1 MYYIEVIHIPSV
13 VPYLESSFY
22 HVVKLVQIDIAE
34 ELTGEVADRQSD
46 ALWLAKQALGRWQQH
61 PFLLVAHHLA
71 VQCVVFEDDAFY
83 KEENKLRIL
92 SRDVTVLAFLFPLLH
107 EFVVNNTVEDVLVD
121 AHEIALNVQFED
133 IGCMCIVAVAAHVA
147 HATVVAVAITS
158 SRVDVTTR

>member
-1 MYYIEVIHIPSV
+1 M
-13 VPYLESSFY
+13 PYLESSFY

-121 AHEIALNVQFED
+121 AHEIINELMSRIPATIPSKTLVQIRIENKD
-133 IGCMCIVAVAAHVA
+133 KNE
-147 HATVVAVAITS
+147 TQ
-158 SRVDVTTR
+158 DYTREVK

>member
-1 MYYIEVIHIPSV
+1 M
-13 VPYLESSFY
+13 
-22 HVVKLVQIDIAE
+22 
-34 ELTGEVADRQSD
+34 
-46 ALWLAKQALGRWQQH
+46 
-61 PFLLVAHHLA
+61 
-71 VQCVVFEDDAFY
+71 VFEDDAFY

-133 IGCMCIVAVAAHVA
+133 IGCMCIVVGAAHVA

>member
-61 PFLLVAHHLA
+61 PFLLVVHHLA

-107 EFVVNNTVEDVLVD
+107 EFVVNNTVEDFLVD

-133 IGCMCIVAVAAHVA
+133 IGCMCIVVGA
-147 HATVVAVAITS
+147 
-158 SRVDVTTR
+158 

>member
-121 AHEIALNVQFED
+121 AHEIINELMSRIPATIPSKTLVQIRIENKD
-133 IGCMCIVAVAAHVA
+133 KNE
-147 HATVVAVAITS
+147 TQ
-158 SRVDVTTR
+158 DYTREVK

>member
-1 MYYIEVIHIPSV
+1 M
-13 VPYLESSFY
+13 
-22 HVVKLVQIDIAE
+22 
-34 ELTGEVADRQSD
+34 
-46 ALWLAKQALGRWQQH
+46 
-61 PFLLVAHHLA
+61 
-71 VQCVVFEDDAFY
+71 VFEDDAFY

-121 AHEIALNVQFED
+121 AHEKALYVQFEV
-133 IGCMCIVAVAAHVA
+133 IGCMCIVVGAAHVA

>member
-22 HVVKLVQIDIAE
+22 HIVKLVQIDIAE

-92 SRDVTVLAFLFPLLH
+92 SRDVTVLSFLFPLLH

-121 AHEIALNVQFED
+121 AHEIINELMSRIPATIPSKTLVQIRIENKD
-133 IGCMCIVAVAAHVA
+133 KNE
-147 HATVVAVAITS
+147 TQ
-158 SRVDVTTR
+158 DYTREVK

>member
-46 ALWLAKQALGRWQQH
+46 ALWLSKQALGRWQQH

-121 AHEIALNVQFED
+121 AHEIINELMSRIPATIPSKTLVQIRIENKD
-133 IGCMCIVAVAAHVA
+133 KNE
-147 HATVVAVAITS
+147 TQ
-158 SRVDVTTR
+158 DYTREVK

>member
-92 SRDVTVLAFLFPLLH
+92 SWDVAVLAFLFPLLH
-107 EFVVNNTVEDVLVD
+107 EFV
-121 AHEIALNVQFED
+121 
-133 IGCMCIVAVAAHVA
+133 
-147 HATVVAVAITS
+147 
-158 SRVDVTTR
+158 